1 MKYYTDYHKLTLLAE
16 RIERLE
22 KSLARIETLGLTST
36 SSAGTSKSFLDPQKL
51 KMEIDRC
58 IAEYDFISNRV
69 HYGTWTNKQL
79 KKVIYKDDS
88 RS

>member
-1 MKYYTDYHKLTLLAE
+1 MKYYTDYHKLSKLTE

-22 KSLARIETLGLTST
+22 KSLERIETLGLSNT
-36 SSAGTSKSFLDPQKL
+36 SSAGTSKTFLDPHKI

-58 IAEYDFISNRV
+58 IAEYDFISTRV
-69 HYGTWTNKQL
+69 NNGTWCNTQL
-79 KKVIYKDDS
+79 KKVIYKDDF

>member
-1 MKYYTDYHKLTLLAE
+1 MKYYTEYHKLTILAE

-22 KSLARIETLGLTST
+22 KTLTRIETLGLSAT
-36 SSAGTSKSFLDPQKL
+36 SSAGTSKSFLDPYKI

-69 HYGTWTNKQL
+69 NNGTWSNPQMKR
-79 KKVIYKDDS
+79 VIFKDDS

>member
-1 MKYYTDYHKLTLLAE
+1 MKYYTDYHKLTKLAE

-22 KSLARIETLGLTST
+22 KSLARIETLGLSAT
-36 SSAGTSKSFLDPQKL
+36 SSAGTSKSFLDPQKI

-58 IAEYDFISNRV
+58 IAEYDFISIRV
-69 HYGTWTNKQL
+69 NNGTWCNPQL
-79 KKVIYKDDS
+79 KKVIYKNDF